1 MSGTSLDGI
10 DVAIIDITGSGYK
23 AKINVLTSHSVPYPR
38 KIREAL
44 LAVSN
49 TSTITGDISRLNF
62 LLGELYAEAL
72 EETAERAAI
81 PLDSIRLVGCHGQT
95 IFHEGQAAQFLGRKV
110 TSTLQI
116 GESSVISE
124 RLGIDVI
131 SNFRERDIAAGGKG
145 APLVPYLDYLLMRHR
160 GRGRVAVNIGGIANL
175 TAIPPNSNT
184 DRVIAFDTGPG
195 NMVIDQLVSRI
206 SCGNQ
211 TFDRDG
217 LIAASGIIDP
227 KLLAKLLRDKYYRQK
242 PPKTA
247 GREQFGAEFV
257 SKLLDTELNSE
268 DLVATA
274 TALTAESI
282 ALGVRNFVLPEMR
295 VDEVFVS
302 GGGTHNPTLMRM
314 LNKALGEI
322 PVKDTS
328 EVGLDVDAKEA
339 IAFAV
344 MAYET
349 ANTRP
354 SNVPAATGAKRP
366 VVLGK
371 ITPNGNGSNGTSR
384 NGGAAVQHKSKSARP
399 SPVARG
405 VNTKVNTP
413 KAKAAARRL
422 RRSGLE
428 RGVDARVAQHEH
440 VAAGSGRKA
449 PKHPDRGF
457 KATGARGRVERSAI
471 NIAAECKRADEGK
484 NRKRGRNNES
494 GPLVMRRGERD
505 WHQIRRPVLA

>member
-10 DVAIIDITGSGYK
+10 DVAIIDITGSGFK
-23 AKINVLTSHSVPYPR
+23 AKINVLTSHSVPYPK

-49 TSTITGDISRLNF
+49 AHAHTGEISRLNF

-72 EETAERAAI
+72 EETAERAEI
-81 PLDSIRLVGCHGQT
+81 PLNTIKLIGCHGQT
-95 IFHEGQAAQFLGRKV
+95 IYHEGHGSQYLGKKV
-110 TSTLQI
+110 ANTFQI

-124 RLGIDVI
+124 RTGINVI
-131 SNFRERDIAAGGKG
+131 SNFREGDVAAGGKG
-145 APLVPYLDYLLMRHR
+145 APLVPYLDYMLMRHR

-175 TAIPPNSNT
+175 TAIPPNTST

-206 SCGNQ
+206 TLGQQ

-217 LIAASGIIDP
+217 VMAASGEVDP
-227 KLLAKLLRDKYYRQK
+227 KLLAKLLRDKYFRQK

-247 GREQFGAEFV
+247 GREQYGAEFV
-257 SKLLDTELNSE
+257 SKLLDTELSTE
-268 DLVATA
+268 DLIATA

-295 VDEVFVS
+295 VDEIFVS
-302 GGGTHNPTLMRM
+302 GGGTHNPTMMRF
-314 LNKALGEI
+314 LAKAMNPI
-322 PVKDTS
+322 PVMETT

-349 ANTRP
+349 AHSRP
-354 SNVPAATGAKRP
+354 SNVPMATGAKRS

-371 ITPNGNGSNGTSR
+371 LTQNGSNNPR
-384 NGGAAVQHKSKSARP
+384 NGNTNPAAPAAASTQNGAARNGAGTATHKSKTTRANS
-399 SPVARG
+399 
-405 VNTKVNTP
+405 VNHRAVTP
-413 KAKAAARRL
+413 KAQAAVR
-422 RRSGLE
+422 
-428 RGVDARVAQHEH
+428 
-440 VAAGSGRKA
+440 
-449 PKHPDRGF
+449 
-457 KATGARGRVERSAI
+457 
-471 NIAAECKRADEGK
+471 
-484 NRKRGRNNES
+484 
-494 GPLVMRRGERD
+494 
-505 WHQIRRPVLA
+505 